1 MAHALLGPSS
11 AARWMACPPS
21 VNLTKDMPDTTSE
34 YAAEGSLAHEI
45 AELKLKKKI
54 VDPGMSTRKFNA
66 EMKKLKA
73 KELYQEEM
81 QEFTDIYVDFIQEQ
95 MCACENTPYVAV
107 EQKVDFSQYV
117 PQGFG
122 TADCIMISGD
132 TIHVIDFKYGRGV
145 VVDAEENPQMLLYAL
160 GAYLAYNFL
169 YDIKRIQMSVV
180 QPRVSHFSSWECDVD
195 YLLSFAEK
203 AKEKA
208 LMAAEGQGEFQAGK
222 HCKFCKAKTTCRT
235 RAEENLELEG
245 WQYALPPLLKPD
257 EVGHILRKAE
267 DLAAWAKDLKEW
279 ALSECLNGNEIPGW
293 KAVHGRGSRSFTDTD
308 EAVKVLIEKGIAE
321 ELLYERKYLTL
332 AQMEKVVGKK
342 DFQEMV
348 GDLIVMKEGLPT
360 LVVES
365 DKREAISNRIKAED
379 EFSAVED
386 INNL

>member
-54 VDPGMSTRKFNA
+54 VDPGMTTRKFNS
-66 EMKKLKA
+66 EMKKLKE

-107 EQKVDFSQYV
+107 EQKVNFSQYV

-122 TADCIMISGD
+122 TADCILISGD
-132 TIHVIDFKYGRGV
+132 TIHIIDFKYGRGV

-169 YDIKRIQMSVV
+169 YDIKRIQMSIV

-245 WQYALPPLLKPD
+245 WQYTLPPLLKPD
-257 EVGHILRKAE
+257 EVGHILKKAE
-267 DLAAWAKDLKEW
+267 DLAAWAKELKEW

-293 KAVHGRGSRSFTDTD
+293 KAVHGRGSRSFTNTD
-308 EAVKVLIEKGIAE
+308 EAVKVLMEKGIAE

-332 AQMEKVVGKK
+332 AQMEKTIGKK

-348 GDLIVMKEGLPT
+348 GDLIVMKEGSPT

-365 DKREAISNRIKAED
+365 DKREAISNRIKAEE

>member
-1 MAHALLGPSS
+1 
-11 AARWMACPPS
+11 MACPPS

-54 VDPGMSTRKFNA
+54 VDPGMSARKFNA
-66 EMKKLKA
+66 EMKKLKGR
-73 KELYQEEM
+73 ELYQEEM

-122 TADCIMISGD
+122 TADCILISGD
-132 TIHVIDFKYGRGV
+132 MIHIIDFKYGRGV
-145 VVDAEENPQMLLYAL
+145 VVDAEENPQMLLYTL

-169 YDIKRIQMSVV
+169 YDIKRIQMSIV

-208 LMAAEGQGEFQAGK
+208 LMASEGQGEFQAGK

-245 WQYALPPLLKPD
+245 WQYALPPLLKTH
-257 EVGHILRKAE
+257 EVGHILKKAE
-267 DLAAWAKDLKEW
+267 DLAAWAKELKEW

-293 KAVHGRGSRSFTDTD
+293 KAVHGRGSRSFTNTD
-308 EAVKVLIEKGIAE
+308 EAVKVLVEKGIAE

-332 AQMEKVVGKK
+332 AQMEKVIGKK

-348 GDLIVMKEGLPT
+348 GDYIEMKQGSPT

-365 DKREAISNRIKAED
+365 DKRQAITNRIKAEE

-386 INNL
+386 IDNL

>member
-11 AARWMACPPS
+11 ASRWMACPPS

-54 VDPGMSTRKFNA
+54 VDPGMSARKFNA
-66 EMKKLKA
+66 EMKKLKGR
-73 KELYQEEM
+73 ELYQEEM

-122 TADCIMISGD
+122 TADCILISGD
-132 TIHVIDFKYGRGV
+132 MIHIIDFKYGRGV
-145 VVDAEENPQMLLYAL
+145 VVDAEENPQMLLYTL

-169 YDIKRIQMSVV
+169 YDIKRIQMSIV

-208 LMAAEGQGEFQAGK
+208 LMASEGQGEFQAGK

-245 WQYALPPLLKPD
+245 WQYALPPLLKTH
-257 EVGHILRKAE
+257 EVGHILKKAE
-267 DLAAWAKDLKEW
+267 DLAAWAKELKEW

-293 KAVHGRGSRSFTDTD
+293 KAVHGRGSRSFTNTD
-308 EAVKVLIEKGIAE
+308 EAVKVLVEKGIAE

-332 AQMEKVVGKK
+332 AQMEKVIGKK

-348 GDLIVMKEGLPT
+348 GDYIEMKQGSPT

-365 DKREAISNRIKAED
+365 DKRQAITNRIKAEE

-386 INNL
+386 IDNL

>member
-11 AARWMACPPS
+11 ASRWMACPPS

-66 EMKKLKA
+66 EMKKLKE

-122 TADCIMISGD
+122 TADCILISGD
-132 TIHVIDFKYGRGV
+132 MIHIIDFKYGRGV
-145 VVDAEENPQMLLYAL
+145 VVDAEENPQMLLYTL

-169 YDIKRIQMSVV
+169 YDIKRIQMSIV

-208 LMAAEGQGEFQAGK
+208 LMASEGQGEFQAGK

-245 WQYALPPLLKPD
+245 WQYALPPLLKTH
-257 EVGHILRKAE
+257 EVGHILKKAE
-267 DLAAWAKDLKEW
+267 DLAAWAKELKEW

-308 EAVKVLIEKGIAE
+308 EAVKVLVEKGIAE

-332 AQMEKVVGKK
+332 AQMEKVIGKK

-348 GDLIVMKEGLPT
+348 GDYIEMKQGSPT

-365 DKREAISNRIKAED
+365 DKRQAITNRIKAEE

-386 INNL
+386 IDNL

>member
-66 EMKKLKA
+66 EMKKLKE

-95 MCACENTPYVAV
+95 MCACENTPFVAV

-122 TADCIMISGD
+122 TADCILISGD
-132 TIHVIDFKYGRGV
+132 TIHIIDFKYGRGV

-245 WQYALPPLLKPD
+245 WQYTLPPLLKAD
-257 EVGHILRKAE
+257 EVGHILKKAE
-267 DLAAWAKDLKEW
+267 DLAAWAKELKEW

-293 KAVHGRGSRSFTDTD
+293 KAVHGRGSRSFTNTD
-308 EAVKVLIEKGIAE
+308 EAVKMLIEKGIAE

-342 DFQEMV
+342 DFNDIV
-348 GDLIVMKEGLPT
+348 GNLIVMKEGSPT
-360 LVVES
+360 LVVETN
-365 DKREAISNRIKAED
+365 KREAITNRIKAEE

-386 INNL
+386 IDNL

>member
-11 AARWMACPPS
+11 ASRWMACPPS

-54 VDPGMSTRKFNA
+54 VDPGMSARKFNA
-66 EMKKLKA
+66 EMKKLKGR
-73 KELYQEEM
+73 ELYQEEM

-122 TADCIMISGD
+122 TADCILISGD
-132 TIHVIDFKYGRGV
+132 IIHIIDFKYGRGV
-145 VVDAEENPQMLLYAL
+145 VVDAEENPQMLLYTL

-169 YDIKRIQMSVV
+169 YDIKRIQMSIV

-208 LMAAEGQGEFQAGK
+208 LMASEGQGEFQAGK

-245 WQYALPPLLKPD
+245 WQYALPPLLKTH
-257 EVGHILRKAE
+257 EVGHILKKAE
-267 DLAAWAKDLKEW
+267 DLAAWAKELKEW

-308 EAVKVLIEKGIAE
+308 EAVKVLVEKGIAE

-332 AQMEKVVGKK
+332 AHMEKVIGKK

-348 GDLIVMKEGLPT
+348 GDYIEMKQGSPT

-365 DKREAISNRIKAED
+365 DKRQAITNRIKAEE

-386 INNL
+386 IDNL